1 MDELTTANRLIQFMQ
16 RLAVLTL
23 CFSAA
28 AYADST
34 LTPDIR
40 ITSDVLGYDLQYR
53 VYLPDGYEL
62 LQNLPVLYVTDGP
75 GYIKQGKMPRVLNR
89 LIRQERIDPV
99 IVVFVDSRDPDNL
112 KINRRNEEFVCNR
125 KYLEFFSTEL
135 IPGIEATY
143 PAASDRDNRT
153 ILGVSFGGLNA
164 ACFGLIG
171 SDTFSGMGM
180 HSPANRPV
188 PALLPAYEK
197 APLLPLRIF
206 LSTGDRFDN
215 EKSNR
220 KFRKILR
227 DKGYPMK
234 YMEVPFRHNWDNWE
248 PLIDDMLLYFFAPLT

>member
-1 MDELTTANRLIQFMQ
+1 MK
-16 RLAVLTL
+16 RLAVLFLTF
-23 CFSAA
+23 CTAA
-28 AYADST
+28 NADST

-53 VYLPDGYEL
+53 VYLPDGHESM
-62 LQNLPVLYVTDGP
+62 QNLPVLYVTDGA

-89 LIRQERIDPV
+89 LIKQERIDPV

-112 KINRRNEEFVCNR
+112 KNNRRNEQFVCNR
-125 KYLEFFSTEL
+125 DYLEFFSTEL
-135 IPGIEATY
+135 IPGIEQTY
-143 PAASDRDNRT
+143 SAGNDRSKRT

-171 SDTFSGMGM
+171 SDTFSGIGM
-180 HSPANRPV
+180 HSPANHVV
-188 PALLPAYEK
+188 PALLSAYEK

-206 LSTGDRFDN
+206 LSTGDQFDN

-234 YMEVPFRHNWDNWE
+234 YIEVPYRHNWDNWE
-248 PLIDDMLLYFFAPLT
+248 PLIDDVLLYFFAPTT